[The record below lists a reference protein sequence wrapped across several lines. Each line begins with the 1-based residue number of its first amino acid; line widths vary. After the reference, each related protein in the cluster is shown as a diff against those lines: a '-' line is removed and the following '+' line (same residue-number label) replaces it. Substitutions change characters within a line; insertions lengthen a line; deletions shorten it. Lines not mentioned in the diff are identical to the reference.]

1 MGQVVYS
8 ANDDERKERLTTLS
22 GDPSPVLSDTA
33 SVFSNGE
40 IRVTRALE
48 HALSELV
55 TTERSYVAR
64 LNALYNRYAVPLK
77 QLARDKDTQIIPA
90 AETDII
96 FGNAGEILAANKV
109 LLCELEVEYDQGP
122 AQLASLVGDILCRHM
137 HMFQCYVTY
146 LSGIERAQH
155 TYNQML
161 KHRAFRDFIERTQ
174 HSTDELGNVGLR
186 ELMMEPL
193 QRIPRYQLLI
203 GHLLKHMPPNS
214 MQTQR
219 LQDASA
225 AATIIASRR
234 ATEGERLAA
243 VLWSCQRKIDRFP
256 PELVSPHREL
266 LGSIDVDEQG
276 IESSHTMIQTL
287 HSVLGRRPK
296 ASYALLV
303 FTDALVLVQRH
314 SSQPTH
320 QILGVQEP
328 DRLADFMRSAHL
340 GNMPTSRRSDLSFA
354 GMVDLLDVR
363 AKGEGANG
371 IQLDFQ
377 RPLRGTNNRASA
389 RHFSD
394 AVPDAHTSH
403 MAPFLDC
410 FWRAQAVHRAQTRSL
425 GVRQSL
431 TPSVKGPL
439 TLFWTLFTRSQYE
452 RFEQRD
458 RCVVLVGSVEPAV
471 RQAAEHS
478 SEFCVTAELFD
489 ETDMCALSLSRAWGA
504 QTRQILAN
512 LEQIPRLCADMLE
525 SPTLPQLAPSRA
537 ATLSGVPSA
546 ASTVSAPQVT
556 PTRRRAQSMR
566 TKRPSAPTVHRA
578 RSLIS
583 DRVRAS
589 IHSSLEA
596 VQESEHSMDAAEEQR
611 LGRKRAVPLVEVSN
625 QVSPKRRAV
634 PAPAAGAENVPIV
647 PMHETPV
654 KTKPVNAAEID
665 SDASMHDVNAD
676 TPSKSHGIIS
686 MYADDTLDLP
696 NPFEE
701 RGSLTHPVPALPEP
715 EKAAASPEPA
725 MEPISE
731 IAEPASADMTPTCV
745 ATEVAPV
752 PPPKDTGRL
761 REHPVSEDEMQELLR
776 PLLEHIQEG
785 PQSQPVVHV
794 PPTPVG
800 QACTAELVL
809 SPTEGPSPVAEA
821 SDSDLFAAPPPTD
834 TIGSAEMK
842 AAIMGLNE
850 RIAALRRHRP
860 RVQGAGWG
868 DDWQAFKQAIKHLN
882 VSWTKMERA
891 YENNQMEL
899 ASLRLAQ
906 PEHDERVHLSPEA
919 YTELQDQVNALPP
932 LRVEVETLT
941 KRCASLQELEKD
953 ARMENAELYEAFNE
967 ELAKIYQTSFRPAND
982 EIHYLREALQAAKA
996 EVHALRIENRALRSH
1011 QALTDL

>member
-1 MGQVVYS
+1 
-8 ANDDERKERLTTLS
+8 
-22 GDPSPVLSDTA
+22 
-33 SVFSNGE
+33 
-40 IRVTRALE
+40 
-48 HALSELV
+48 
-55 TTERSYVAR
+55 
-64 LNALYNRYAVPLK
+64 
-77 QLARDKDTQIIPA
+77 
-90 AETDII
+90 
-96 FGNAGEILAANKV
+96 
-109 LLCELEVEYDQGP
+109 
-122 AQLASLVGDILCRHM
+122 M

-146 LSGIERAQH
+146 LSSLERAQH

-174 HSTDELGNVGLR
+174 HSTTELGNVGLR

-203 GHLLKHMPPNS
+203 GHLLKHMPPHS
-214 MQTQR
+214 SQTQR

-234 ATEGERLAA
+234 VTDGERLAA
-243 VLWSCQRKIDRFP
+243 VLWSCQRMIDRFP

-266 LGSIDVDEQG
+266 LGSIDVDELG
-276 IESSHTMIQTL
+276 IESPHTMIQTL

-328 DRLADFMRSAHL
+328 DRLADLMRSAHL
-340 GNMPTSRRSDLSFA
+340 SDMPTSRRTDLSFA
-354 GMVDLLDVR
+354 GMINLLDVR
-363 AKGEGANG
+363 ARGEGLNG
-371 IQLDFQ
+371 IQLEFQ
-377 RPLRGTNNRASA
+377 RPLRGTNNRTSA
-389 RHFSD
+389 RHFGD
-394 AVPDAHTSH
+394 AAPDALGSH
-403 MAPFLDC
+403 VAPFLEC

-431 TPSVKGPL
+431 TPSVNGPL

-452 RFEQRD
+452 RFEHRD
-458 RCVVLVGSVEPAV
+458 RCVLLIGSVDSAAQ
-471 RQAAEHS
+471 QAAERA

-489 ETDMCALSLSRAWGA
+489 EADACTLYLSRAWGA
-504 QTRQILAN
+504 QTRQILAS
-512 LEQIPRLCADMLE
+512 LHMIPRVCADMLE
-525 SPTLPQLAPSRA
+525 SPTLPQLAPGRMAS
-537 ATLSGVPSA
+537 LSGAPSTTG
-546 ASTVSAPQVT
+546 STAPVPQVT
-556 PTRRRAQSMR
+556 PTRRTQSMR
-566 TKRPSAPTVHRA
+566 TNRPSAPTVQRA
-578 RSLIS
+578 RSLMS

-596 VQESEHSMDAAEEQR
+596 VQESEHSVDMVDEVP
-611 LGRKRAVPLVEVSN
+611 LGRKRTVPLAEVSN

-634 PAPAAGAENVPIV
+634 PTSASGAENVPIV

-654 KTKPVNAAEID
+654 KAKPETATEVEVD
-665 SDASMHDVNAD
+665 MPMHDIDTA

-696 NPFEE
+696 NPFDEHA
-701 RGSLTHPVPALPEP
+701 SPAPPLPTLPEP
-715 EKAAASPEPA
+715 EKATVIPELAIEPIAEVVEPVSTDTTPTGAAS
-725 MEPISE
+725 
-731 IAEPASADMTPTCV
+731 
-745 ATEVAPV
+745 EVAPEV
-752 PPPKDTGRL
+752 APLPPPKDTGKL
-761 REHPVSEDEMQELLR
+761 RERPVSEHEMQELLR

-794 PPTPVG
+794 PPTPVAE
-800 QACTAELVL
+800 ACAAEIVL
-809 SPTEGPSPVAEA
+809 SPHEDRSPVDEAEE
-821 SDSDLFAAPPPTD
+821 SDSELFSAPPTTD

-842 AAIMGLNE
+842 AAIVGLNE

-860 RVQGAGWG
+860 RVQGTGWS
-868 DDWQAFKQAIKHLN
+868 DDWQGFKQAIKHLN

-891 YENNQMEL
+891 YENNQMDL

-919 YTELQDQVNALPP
+919 YTELQDQANALLP

-941 KRCASLQELEKD
+941 KRCTALQELEKD
-953 ARMENAELYEAFNE
+953 ARMENAELYEVRA
-967 ELAKIYQTSFRPAND
+967 AN
-982 EIHYLREALQAAKA
+982 
-996 EVHALRIENRALRSH
+996 
-1011 QALTDL
+1011 

>member
-1 MGQVVYS
+1 AMGQAVYS
-8 ANDDERKERLTTLS
+8 ANDDDKKEKLTALS

-64 LNALYNRYAVPLK
+64 LDALYNRYAVPLQ
-77 QLARDKDTQIIPA
+77 QLTKDKDTQIIPA
-90 AETDII
+90 AEADII
-96 FGNAGEILAANKV
+96 FGNVGEILAANKI

-146 LSGIERAQH
+146 LSSLERAQQ

-174 HSTDELGNVGLR
+174 HSTSELGNVGLR

-203 GHLLKHMPPNS
+203 GYLLKHMPPNS
-214 MQTQR
+214 TQTQR

-234 ATEGERLAA
+234 ATDGERLAA
-243 VLWSCQRKIDRFP
+243 ILWSCQRKIDRFP

-266 LGSIDVDEQG
+266 LGSIDVDELG
-276 IESSHTMIQTL
+276 VESPHTMIQTL
-287 HSVLGRRPK
+287 HSVLGRRAK

-328 DRLADFMRSAHL
+328 DRLADLMRTAHL
-340 GNMPTSRRSDLSFA
+340 GNMPTSRRSELSFA
-354 GMVDLLDVR
+354 GMTDLLNVR
-363 AKGEGANG
+363 AMGEGSNG
-371 IQLDFQ
+371 IQLEFQ
-377 RPLRGTNNRASA
+377 RPLRGTNNRASL

-394 AVPDAHTSH
+394 AAPDARISH

-425 GVRQSL
+425 GVRQSF
-431 TPSVKGPL
+431 TQSVRGPL
-439 TLFWTLFTRSQYE
+439 TLFWTLFTHSQYE

-458 RCVVLVGSVEPAV
+458 RCVMLVGSVEPPV
-471 RQAAEHS
+471 RQAAERA

-489 ETDMCALSLSRAWGA
+489 EADACRLYLSRSWGA
-504 QTRQILAN
+504 QTRQIFASLD
-512 LEQIPRLCADMLE
+512 EIPRLCADMLE

-546 ASTVSAPQVT
+546 ASTVPVPRAT
-556 PTRRRAQSMR
+556 PTRRAQSMR
-566 TKRPSAPTVHRA
+566 TNRPSVPTVHRA
-578 RSLIS
+578 RSLMS

-596 VQESEHSMDAAEEQR
+596 VQESEHSMDAEELP
-611 LGRKRAVPLVEVSN
+611 LGRKRAVPLAEVSN

-634 PAPAAGAENVPIV
+634 PAQAAGAENVRTM

-654 KTKPVNAAEID
+654 KAKPVPADID
-665 SDASMHDVNAD
+665 SDASMHDIDAD

-696 NPFEE
+696 NPFDE
-701 RGSLTHPVPALPEP
+701 RGSLTHPLPALPEP
-715 EKAAASPEPA
+715 EKAAAPLESA
-725 MEPISE
+725 MQPISE
-731 IAEPASADMTPTCV
+731 AAEPASADTTPTGG

-752 PPPKDTGRL
+752 PPPKDAGQL

-794 PPTPVG
+794 PSTPVG
-800 QACTAELVL
+800 QACTAEIVL
-809 SPTEGPSPVAEA
+809 SPAEGAHLDASEA
-821 SDSDLFAAPPPTD
+821 SDNELVAPPPPTD
-834 TIGSAEMK
+834 TVGCAEMK
-842 AAIMGLNE
+842 AAIVNLNE

-860 RVQGAGWG
+860 RLQGAGWG
-868 DDWQAFKQAIKHLN
+868 DDWQAFKQAIKHVN

-906 PEHDERVHLSPEA
+906 PEHDERVHLSQEA
-919 YTELQDQVNALPP
+919 YMELQDQLNALLP

-941 KRCASLQELEKD
+941 KRCAALQELEKD

-996 EVHALRIENRALRSH
+996 EVHALRTENRALRSH
-1011 QALTDL
+1011 QALIDL